1 MRVLFC
7 YPWLDLGGGPNTA
20 ITLAKGLKERGHE
33 VLFFTKG
40 GGIYEERLREA
51 EIPVI
56 HAPHHPVL
64 PHLYHLNR
72 RAYRILS
79 SALERHRIHII
90 HAFHFNSYFLSLFAA
105 LRGNIPVV
113 YTVVWHP
120 PEVRFPAY
128 PGRIIFVAD
137 EFRDGALIRFGP
149 HPREMRVLPNRVD
162 LGMYN
167 PDVDCR
173 DFAERYALPR
183 SGVKI
188 AFMSRIDRLKFNAM
202 EYILEAMRLL
212 ARKMDDVTLAIAGDG
227 PLFEK
232 LSRLVEELNRDTGR
246 QTVRLL
252 GPILETPQFVAWSD
266 LFIGIGRSAMEG
278 MAGGKPTLVVG
289 ENGLAGIIEPETAAE
304 LRYHN
309 LSGRNLTR
317 AVQPSLMA
325 EAVERIMSDRGEYDR
340 LAAFA
345 RRYALEQYDYRAG
358 AEELEKVYAA
368 ALEDP
373 PLPARKKLEV
383 YLQNW
388 MYGYGS
394 QLLIALRLR
403 ARRLL
408 GRGTKSGEE

>member
-7 YPWLDLGGGPNTA
+7 YPWLDLGGGPKTS
-20 ITLAKGLKERGHE
+20 ITLAKGLNERGHE
-33 VLFFTKG
+33 LFFFTKAD
-40 GGIYEERLREA
+40 GIYGERLRA
-51 EIPVI
+51 ADIPII

-79 SALERHRIHII
+79 SALERHRIDII
-90 HAFHFNSYFLSLFAA
+90 HVFHFNSYFLSLFAA
-105 LRGNIPVV
+105 LRRNIPVV

-137 EFRDGALIRFGP
+137 EFREKALTRFGQ

-162 LGMYN
+162 LDMYH

-173 DFAERYALPR
+173 DFTERHALSR

-188 AFMSRIDRLKFNAM
+188 AFMSRIDRLKFNSI
-202 EYILEAMRLL
+202 EYILEAVRLL
-212 ARKMDDVTLAIAGDG
+212 AGRRDDVTLAIAGDG
-227 PLFEK
+227 PRFEK
-232 LSRLVEELNRDTGR
+232 LSRLVEELNRNTGR

-252 GPILETPQFVAWSD
+252 GPILETPQFIAWSD

-289 ENGLAGIIEPETAAE
+289 EKGLAGVVEPETAAE
-304 LRYHN
+304 LRYYN
-309 LSGRNLTR
+309 LSGRNLKRT
-317 AVQPSLMA
+317 VQPSLMT
-325 EAVERIMSDRGEYDR
+325 EAVERIMRDRGEYDR

-345 RRYALEQYDYRAG
+345 RRYALEQYDYRPG
-358 AEELEKVYAA
+358 AEELEKIYTS
-368 ALEDP
+368 ALMDP
-373 PLPARKKLEV
+373 PLPAKKKLEV

-403 ARRLL
+403 ARQLL
-408 GRGTKSGEE
+408 GRGT

>member
-20 ITLAKGLKERGHE
+20 ITLAKGLDERGHE
-33 VLFFTKG
+33 VFFFTKA
-40 GGIYEERLREA
+40 GGIYEERLRA
-51 EIPVI
+51 VGIPII
-56 HAPHHPVL
+56 HAPHHSVL
-64 PHLYHLNR
+64 PHLYHLNH

-79 SALERHRIHII
+79 SALKRHRVDII
-90 HAFHFNSYFLSLFAA
+90 HAFHFNSYFLSLFTA
-105 LRGNIPVV
+105 LRRNIPVV

-137 EFRDGALIRFGP
+137 EFRDEALTRFGT

-162 LGMYN
+162 LGMYR

-173 DFAERYALPR
+173 DFIERYALPR
-183 SGVKI
+183 SGLKI
-188 AFMSRIDRLKFNAM
+188 AFMSRIDRLKFNAI
-202 EYILEAMRLL
+202 EYILEAVRLL
-212 ARKMDDVTLAIAGDG
+212 ARKRDDVTLAIAGDG
-227 PLFEK
+227 PRFEK

-289 ENGLAGIIEPETAAE
+289 EQGMAGVIEPETAAE
-304 LRYHN
+304 LRYYN
-309 LSGRNLTR
+309 LSGRNLTG
-317 AVQPSLMA
+317 AVPPSLMA
-325 EAVERIMSDRGEYDR
+325 EAVERIMRERGEYDR

-358 AEELEKVYAA
+358 AEELEKIYTS
-368 ALEDP
+368 ALKDP
-373 PLPARKKLEV
+373 PLPAKKKLEV

-403 ARRLL
+403 VRLL
-408 GRGTKSGEE
+408 IGRGTVSGEE